1 MGGIGNGGGRVSIA
15 IKDVKR
21 RAQEI
26 KRSKPLMEWP
36 DELRWNPWMMGWG
49 SEAATGREQENK
61 QGKARCCRRSMLL
74 CSTEV

>member
-49 SEAATGREQENK
+49 SEAATGRE
-61 QGKARCCRRSMLL
+61 
-74 CSTEV
+74 

>member
-1 MGGIGNGGGRVSIA
+1 MPRYRSILVRCWNGNVSKWAGWLGLLTQAARVGGIGNGGGRVSIA

-36 DELRWNPWMMGWG
+36 DESR
-49 SEAATGREQENK
+49 
-61 QGKARCCRRSMLL
+61 
-74 CSTEV
+74 